1 MNLYIKPLT
10 EINQQ
15 ALRILYKEI
24 GIVNTIRFINQFT
37 ISYGNYT
44 EEHNQIFG
52 DMTLKDIVSDIEQ
65 MRIRDI
71 QS

>member
-1 MNLYIKPLT
+1 MSLYLKPLT

-37 ISYGNYT
+37 MGYGNYT
-44 EEHNQIFG
+44 EEREQMFA
-52 DMTLKDIVSDIEQ
+52 DMALENIVSEIKN
-65 MRIRDI
+65 MRIKH
-71 QS
+71 S